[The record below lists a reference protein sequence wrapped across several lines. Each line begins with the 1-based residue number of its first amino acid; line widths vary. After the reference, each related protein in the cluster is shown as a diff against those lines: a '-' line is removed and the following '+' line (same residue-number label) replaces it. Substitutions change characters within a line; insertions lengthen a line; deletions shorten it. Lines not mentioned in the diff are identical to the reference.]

1 MVYFPGQKSRVG
13 VVFVYECVGG
23 LRALCVHKCVCVCDV
38 SGHAR
43 ACCGVHLRLVIKIWL
58 CICFGGYYKWIVASV

>member
-13 VVFVYECVGG
+13 VVFVYACVCG
-23 LRALCVHKCVCVCDV
+23 LLVLCVCKCVCVCEV

-58 CICFGGYYKWIVASV
+58 CVCFGGYYKWIVASV